1 MPTTVA
7 TVNAPGKRSDS
18 RVPSVGTGKHST
30 VVLDVH
36 EVVLHAEPASENEA
50 VCSADQNSSP
60 FNWTRLPLP
69 GTLLE
74 LVDRSGASNVSE
86 SDAVEPGTPRYKVRL
101 EPPVHCASTAVA
113 DVQAIDD
120 TTPLETYTETV

>member
-1 MPTTVA
+1 MYPEPTTEA
-7 TVNAPGKRSDS
+7 TVNAPGNGSD
-18 RVPSVGTGKHST
+18 PATPVGTGRHAT

-36 EVVLHAEPASENEA
+36 EVVLHAEPASDTEA
-50 VCSADQNSSP
+50 VCSTDQNSSP
-60 FNWTRLPLP
+60 LNRTELPLQ

-74 LVDRSGASNVSE
+74 LVDRSGASNVSD
-86 SDAVEPGTPRYKVRL
+86 SDAVEPGTLRCSVRL

-120 TTPLETYTETV
+120 VTPL